1 MANPKPTSLRIFQP
15 AKKKYNSAV
24 CYGIL
29 GFGAAIIF
37 SATVRYS
44 YLNRLDHQEI
54 QRHSVS
60 GHPDLFEQDIG
71 GNKENHENKQQ
82 ISTGLETPANP
93 FDRQIH
99 LPEQEDD
106 NPVEFPQPQE
116 SDLSQIFTHQTQL
129 KSITKHPNAMHS
141 QVRSQQHPSHNQ
153 TAAKAMTKIVIPIST
168 TSNPTLENQPKIPI
182 KNAVKEVEANELPQA
197 SITISETKTAVIHP
211 ENSVSP

>member
-15 AKKKYNSAV
+15 AKNKYNSAV

-60 GHPDLFEQDIG
+60 SHPDLFEQDVG
-71 GNKENHENKQQ
+71 RNKENNGNKQQ
-82 ISTGLETPANP
+82 ISTDLEIPANP
-93 FDRQIH
+93 FDLQIH
-99 LPEQEDD
+99 QPE
-106 NPVEFPQPQE
+106 QE
-116 SDLSQIFTHQTQL
+116 SDLSQFFNHQTQL

-141 QVRSQQHPSHNQ
+141 QVRSQQYPSHNQ
-153 TAAKAMTKIVIPIST
+153 TTAKATTKIVIPIST
-168 TSNPTLENQPKIPI
+168 TSNSTRGNQPKIPI
-182 KNAVKEVEANELPQA
+182 KNAVKDVEADELSQY
-197 SITISETKTAVIHP
+197 SVIISETKAPAMHP
-211 ENSVSP
+211 ENAVSP